1 MPNARPLLDP
11 VPAELCST
19 VNSRFRLRCTGT
31 ERPEVVERLGLSG
44 LKSLTVEARV
54 ASVSGSAVR
63 LEALV
68 RARLIRTC
76 VVTLEDFEEAIV
88 LPLET
93 TFDERA
99 GHSAPVEE
107 PADPESDLPEPLGA
121 EGLEL
126 GELAIQHL
134 SLALDPYPRHPD
146 APPPGQAD
154 WLEGS
159 TESEFASQLARLK
172 DPSDRA

>member
-1 MPNARPLLDP
+1 MPTARPLLDP

-19 VNSRFRLRCTGT
+19 VNSRFRLRCAGA
-31 ERPEVVERLGLSG
+31 ERPDVVERLGLSG

-54 ASVSGSAVR
+54 ASVSGRAVR
-63 LEALV
+63 VEAVV

-76 VVTLEDFEEAIV
+76 VVTLEDFEESIV
-88 LPLET
+88 LPFET

-99 GHSAPVEE
+99 GHSVPVEA
-107 PADPESDLPEPLGA
+107 PADSESDLPEPLGA

-134 SLALDPYPRHPD
+134 SLALDPYPRHPE

-154 WLEGS
+154 WLEGG

-172 DPSDRA
+172 NPSDRA

>member
-1 MPNARPLLDP
+1 MPTARPLLDP

-19 VNSRFRLRCTGT
+19 VNSRFRLRCSGA
-31 ERPEVVERLGLSG
+31 ERPETVERLGLSG

-54 ASVSGSAVR
+54 ASVSGSAVHV
-63 LEALV
+63 EALV

-76 VVTLEDFEEAIV
+76 VVTLEDFEETV
-88 LPLET
+88 TLPFKT

-99 GHSAPVEE
+99 GRSVPVEE
-107 PADPESDLPEPLGA
+107 PADPEKDIPEPLGA

-154 WLEGS
+154 WLEGG
-159 TESEFASQLARLK
+159 TESEFASQLASLK
-172 DPSDRA
+172 DRGGRA

>member
-1 MPNARPLLDP
+1 MPTARPLLDP

-19 VNSRFRLRCTGT
+19 VNSRFRLRCAGA
-31 ERPEVVERLGLSG
+31 ERPDVVERLGLSG

-54 ASVSGSAVR
+54 ASVSGRAVR
-63 LEALV
+63 VEAVV

-76 VVTLEDFEEAIV
+76 VVTLEDFEESIV
-88 LPLET
+88 LPFET

-99 GHSAPVEE
+99 GHSVPVEA
-107 PADPESDLPEPLGA
+107 PANSESDLPEPLGA

-134 SLALDPYPRHPD
+134 SLALDPYPRHPE

-154 WLEGS
+154 WLEGG

-172 DPSDRA
+172 NPSDRA